1 MGFSSSTSIKLIET
15 VAADLQRSEKAF
27 EFEQVYLCRAGPAI
41 SSDLTSH
48 VPVIQVERPPSPMSI
63 PPQPSLPPV
72 PPRLDLITHRPQ
84 NPPGASS
91 PGVTSKVSRCALPA
105 VVRVWLC
112 HSSGEA
118 PESLAGPVADCND
131 DL

>member
-1 MGFSSSTSIKLIET
+1 M
-15 VAADLQRSEKAF
+15 AANLQRSGKAF
-27 EFEQVYLCRAGPAI
+27 EFEQAYLCRAGPAI
-41 SSDLTSH
+41 SSDLTSD
-48 VPVIQVERPPSPMSI
+48 VPVIQVERPSSPMS
-63 PPQPSLPPV
+63 SLPPV
-72 PPRLDLITHRPQ
+72 PPRLDLIPHRPQ

-112 HSSGEA
+112 HSGGEA
-118 PESLAGPVADCND
+118 PESIAGPVANCND